1 MDDARRVALIET
13 KTVDASARPFAP
25 TPRIRYQLDN
35 HLGSAVL
42 ELDDGGHVI
51 SYEEYHPY
59 GTTAYHA
66 ATGDIEVST
75 KRYRYTSKERDEE
88 TGLYYHGAR
97 YYASW
102 LGRWT
107 SADPAGLVD
116 GPNLYRYVRGN
127 PVRSKDPSGMWDEPV
142 VSAPAPGLKKT
153 EPPPPGGKDYASS
166 KAIEETRQAAA
177 AADRVGAELG
187 GKFGKAIGDAQEALE
202 TLNSLTAGAL
212 PRILKS
218 NPDFVD
224 ELQSGLATK
233 LNAIPELPTYSDPKL
248 AEIAR
253 KGFER
258 GFGSGLADAKLKAAA
273 VRLASEAALALSGNA
288 AVLVERAGA
297 TALKG
302 ALARLKDIP
311 IFIPGTIDGGG
322 AFFRLPKPQIAQ
334 AARGAGGIAANE
346 LGAAR
351 EATVAKLTGG
361 KVTAGEDVVLKGVGK
376 TDIDVVGPNG
386 ELIMVGGPAK
396 AGDFGALGRVAKI
409 YKGVAAERG
418 VPAQAYL
425 TNDTPQEVFEFLE
438 QRLGKGNVFRF
449 NPGK

>member
-1 MDDARRVALIET
+1 VLERQTLHVMDDARRVALIET

-66 ATGDIEVST
+66 ATGDIEVSA
-75 KRYRYTSKERDEE
+75 KRYQYTGKERDEE

-116 GPNLYRYVRGN
+116 GPNLYGYVRGN
-127 PVRSKDPSGMWDEPV
+127 PLRSKDPSGMWDEPV
-142 VSAPAPGLKKT
+142 VPAPAPGPKRT

-302 ALARLKDIP
+302 ALARLKDMP

-322 AFFRLPKPQIAQ
+322 AFFRLPKPQIVQ
-334 AARGAGGIAANE
+334 AARVQELTRRQAAMLDELRAGRDVVVRNVEEARLLLEHSGLKPFTSQQHRPAAPAPRGTYRGDLLNTADPTAPFVHPP
-346 LGAAR
+346 GAAPPGY
-351 EATVAKLTGG
+351 ALNPHYNLYFPSG
-361 KVTAGEDVVLKGVGK
+361 KKAAIIIR
-376 TDIDVVGPNG
+376 TD
-386 ELIMVGGPAK
+386 
-396 AGDFGALGRVAKI
+396 
-409 YKGVAAERG
+409 
-418 VPAQAYL
+418 
-425 TNDTPQEVFEFLE
+425 
-438 QRLGKGNVFRF
+438 
-449 NPGK
+449 